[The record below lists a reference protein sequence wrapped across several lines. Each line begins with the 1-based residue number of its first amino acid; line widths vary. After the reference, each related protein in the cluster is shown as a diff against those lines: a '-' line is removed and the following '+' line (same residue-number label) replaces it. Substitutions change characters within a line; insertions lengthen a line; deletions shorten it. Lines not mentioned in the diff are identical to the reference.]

1 MTNTPETDQLAD
13 ISQITQQ
20 EREIF
25 FNIINRFIGFYT
37 RQIQRETKNDTAF
50 EYPFVAMDTRQVYD
64 EIRFTSYY
72 LARERRDTGEKYTFL
87 DVGCGI
93 GNILLIAE
101 QFGFDVFGL
110 EKDDLPSEI
119 ASQLIGRERI
129 IKGDIRTFE
138 GYNAYDVVYYFC
150 PLTDGQRKF
159 ERYIEDQVAPGAILI
174 ANYKRSHA
182 IENDPRFR
190 RINGEYPIW
199 QKIKDHT

>member
-1 MTNTPETDQLAD
+1 MTNTPETDQLPD
-13 ISQITQQ
+13 ISEDIRQ

-37 RQIQRETKNDTAF
+37 RQIQRKTKNDTSF

-72 LARERRDTGEKYTFL
+72 LARNRGQAGVKHTFL

-110 EKDDLPSEI
+110 EKDDLPSKI
-119 ASQLIGRERI
+119 ASQLIGEDRI
-129 IKGDIRTFE
+129 IKADIRTYKE
-138 GYNAYDVVYYFC
+138 YDAYDVVYYFC

-159 ERYIEDQVAPGAILI
+159 EKYIEDRIAPGTILI

-182 IENDPRFR
+182 IKDDPRFV
-190 RINGEYPIW
+190 RINSKYPIW
-199 QKIKDHT
+199 QKVSA